1 MAALCIAGEVS
12 ANEIRNKTIM
22 KIIQTLTL
30 ASAVAFMAGCNR
42 SADTASTS
50 SETTNSV
57 NTVAST
63 DATLTNGVT
72 PTSRSLDSATR
83 VYSDT
88 NSASPKL
95 PDNSG
100 INVRDRATDALT
112 ASSQGGSAVDREL
125 TRQIRRAIT
134 SNDQLSTLAKNIKII
149 TQDGR
154 ITLRGPVK
162 DDNEK
167 KIISDLVAGL
177 ATSDKVD
184 NQLEVKGATSPASTS
199 DTTTPP
205 APTSTGTTNQ

>member
-1 MAALCIAGEVS
+1 
-12 ANEIRNKTIM
+12 M

-30 ASAVAFMAGCNR
+30 ASAVAFLAGCNK
-42 SADTASTS
+42 SAETTASNDTT
-50 SETTNSV
+50 TTNSV

-63 DATLTNGVT
+63 VTTKDASITNPVT

-88 NSASPKL
+88 NSAAGKL

-100 INVRDRATDALT
+100 VNVRDRASDALT
-112 ASSQGGSAVDREL
+112 ATSQGGSTADREL

-134 SNDQLSTLAKNIKII
+134 SNDQLSTMAKNIKVI

-154 ITLRGPVK
+154 VTLRGPVK

-167 KIISDLVAGL
+167 KTISDLVAGI

-184 NQLEVKGATSPASTS
+184 NQLEVKGATSPASS
-199 DTTTPP
+199 DTSTP
-205 APTSTGTTNQ
+205 APTSTVTTNQ